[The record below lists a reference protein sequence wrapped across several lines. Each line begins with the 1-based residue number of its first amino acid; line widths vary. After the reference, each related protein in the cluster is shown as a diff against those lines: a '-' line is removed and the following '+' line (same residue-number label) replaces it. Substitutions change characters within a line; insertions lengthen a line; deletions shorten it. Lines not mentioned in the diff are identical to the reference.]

1 MNLTRP
7 LIVLDLE
14 TTGLD
19 PATARIVEIAM
30 ISLRPGQENED
41 WTIRLDPEMPIPAE
55 ATAVHGIKDEDVVG
69 IETFEQIALHV
80 RDFIG
85 DADLCGYN
93 LIGFDL
99 KVLVAEFRRAQVD
112 FKYGHRALID
122 PKRIFFREQPRDLA
136 AAVRY
141 YINRNHEGAHGAK
154 ADAEATLAVLE
165 SMTTYH
171 SHLQKDT
178 DQLSEKVLDPSL
190 VDLEGF
196 FTRKD
201 GKIVFSKG
209 KFKGALLD
217 LIAATSEGRN
227 YLEWMLHQ
235 SMLPDTL
242 HYVRQALR
250 NK

>member
-19 PATARIVEIAM
+19 PTTARIVEIAM
-30 ISLRPGQENED
+30 ISLRPGQEDED
-41 WTIRLDPEMPIPAE
+41 WTIRLDPEIPIPAE

-99 KVLVAEFRRAQVD
+99 KVLLAEFTRARVD

-136 AAVRY
+136 AAVRTY
-141 YINRNHEGAHGAK
+141 LGRDHIGAHGAK
-154 ADAEATLAVLE
+154 ADAQVTYEVLE
-165 SMTTYH
+165 AMIRTHDSLPGQ
-171 SHLQKDT
+171 SEE
-178 DQLSEKVLDPSL
+178 LSEKRLDPSL

-201 GKIVFSKG
+201 GKFVFSKG

-227 YLEWMLHQ
+227 YLEWILHQ